1 MDTILL
7 SLSTKK
13 KKKKVIY
20 RFYTLLFVN
29 IFKIN
34 KSQKSKWSPEQLF
47 FIFNILK
54 IVLKSGS
61 QTRKI

>member
-1 MDTILL
+1 MMSSITLPL
-7 SLSTKK
+7 SEKK
-13 KKKKVIY
+13 KIIIIY

-34 KSQKSKWSPEQLF
+34 KSQKSKWSPKQLF

-54 IVLKSGS
+54 IVFKSGS